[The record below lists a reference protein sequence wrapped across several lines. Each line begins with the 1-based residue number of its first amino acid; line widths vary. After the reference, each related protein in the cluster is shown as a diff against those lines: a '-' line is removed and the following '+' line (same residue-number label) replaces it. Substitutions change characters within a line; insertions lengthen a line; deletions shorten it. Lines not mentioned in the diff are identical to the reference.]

1 MEPSALL
8 TQHTPGAAPGARAIH
23 GPWAKS
29 SRTRNWSLQPTAG
42 TESLNNPVNKDSSG
56 AIGQTPWNKIKV
68 ITEKILGL
76 REGPHGTP
84 RVKIIQLPSLTIT

>member
-8 TQHTPGAAPGARAIH
+8 AQHFPGAAPGAGAIRW
-23 GPWAKS
+23 PWAKS
-29 SRTRNWSLQPTAG
+29 SQTRNWSLQPTAG

-56 AIGQTPWNKIKV
+56 AVGKTPWNKIKG

-76 REGPHGTP
+76 SEGPHGTP
-84 RVKIIQLPSLTIT
+84 RVKIIQLASLTIT